1 MLLNH
6 IDYEIY
12 YAGGCSESRLIRR
25 ESWPR
30 GSARPATATQP
41 ALRVA
46 LGHALIGLGRLI
58 AAENRTPVTAANR
71 H

>member
-12 YAGGCSESRLIRR
+12 YAGGCSASRVVRR
-25 ESWPR
+25 QSWPR
-30 GSARPATATQP
+30 GSAPRLKASGP

-46 LGHALIGLGRLI
+46 LGHALISLGRLI
-58 AAENRTPVTAANR
+58 AAENRTPVSAASR